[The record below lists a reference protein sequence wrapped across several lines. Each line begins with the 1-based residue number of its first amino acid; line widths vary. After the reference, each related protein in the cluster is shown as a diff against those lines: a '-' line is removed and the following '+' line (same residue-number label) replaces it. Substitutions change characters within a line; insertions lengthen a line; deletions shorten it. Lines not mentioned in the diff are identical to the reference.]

1 MRPGA
6 GLYSRK
12 VVFKHTLRYRPDQY
26 NQTPEC
32 AWQSSQPPDT
42 GICRAFPPCGAV
54 LARCSAQRLIPMIH
68 EPHTMEEFIESLENV
83 AITPPDDAAARLF
96 VVSDIHSDYEANMA
110 WCRSLADSGRFRRDT
125 LIVAGDVS
133 HSLEIVRE
141 TLAVLV
147 AAFDRVWFV
156 PGNHDLWVWTTS
168 IGARGKNAVPGGEDS
183 LTKLR
188 QTMELCAELGV
199 HTAPGYA
206 PALGLI
212 IVPLTRTR
220 TLTLTLTLTLN
231 SRPTPNP
238 NPNPS
243 PQP

>member
-1 MRPGA
+1 
-6 GLYSRK
+6 
-12 VVFKHTLRYRPDQY
+12 
-26 NQTPEC
+26 
-32 AWQSSQPPDT
+32 
-42 GICRAFPPCGAV
+42 
-54 LARCSAQRLIPMIH
+54 MIH

-110 WCRSLADSGRFRRDT
+110 WCRSLADGGRFRRDT

-141 TLAVLV
+141 TLAVLA

-212 IVPLTRTR
+212 IVPLLAWHHLSWDTEPDITGWQGIPPARYR
-220 TLTLTLTLTLN
+220 EI
-231 SRPTPNP
+231 
-238 NPNPS
+238 
-243 PQP
+243 

>member
-1 MRPGA
+1 
-6 GLYSRK
+6 
-12 VVFKHTLRYRPDQY
+12 
-26 NQTPEC
+26 
-32 AWQSSQPPDT
+32 
-42 GICRAFPPCGAV
+42 
-54 LARCSAQRLIPMIH
+54 MIH

-110 WCRSLADSGRFRRDT
+110 WCRSLADGGRFRRDT

-212 IVPLTRTR
+212 IVPLLAWHHLSWDTEPDITGWRGIPPAEMVMA
-220 TLTLTLTLTLN
+220 LPC
-231 SRPTPNP
+231 SI
-238 NPNPS
+238 
-243 PQP
+243 PQGEGVASIRCA